1 MKQPVRQSCA
11 RAMVRMLAG
20 ALTILAAQACATHE
34 TSIRSGSTKTS
45 REVIAPKITRESY
58 EFDVSRKVVYSDT
71 TITDITL
78 TLKENMR
85 GPMEDVESWDWS
97 CTETKWNPMAP
108 VMGVVLLGAA
118 PAMVPV
124 GAFID
129 DVDEGFKVAGTAF
142 DTALVG
148 SDKGD
153 PFFEGGPGGVGGPY
167 IIGKTWTGS
176 VDADKCKA
184 GDPRR
189 VTPTDE
195 IWRKTQPAVG
205 EKVLIEVSAKPEG
218 ILDAGAV
225 TKELVI
231 DASGEAQFSMVDLY
245 RAMKGP
251 PSEVRILFKPE
262 NAPDL
267 AKLRVDDGSAPTTL
281 YGVVQEIKF
290 QERERSFEKT
300 HEQSLKE
307 LLSLKQ
313 TYEKELKRGEF
324 EGRVAYNDRIAE
336 VRRKNLANIDSLSQ
350 NLRSTI
356 QLGTYD
362 PDAFIFPLELSSD
375 LSPMMTGRKYVAK
388 VPLNVA
394 KQVKEDQSE
403 FRFRPF
409 VDSSSSLEVSIVGGV
424 IENRR
429 TGESYEVSWY
439 AEGGK
444 LPQRMASMKL
454 GSGTPQGVAIYPFRA
469 SGGAEESFAE
479 AITSLFGTSLSG
491 QSKCVRIVGEDVIED
506 LAKQMALEQQCGTES
521 CQIDLASAAK
531 ADFMVRGD
539 LTKLGRKYYLTATLI
554 DLVTKETLGTNKVES
569 NESQIA
575 EKADQLAGAMSG
587 TIGCK

>member
-1 MKQPVRQSCA
+1 M
-11 RAMVRMLAG
+11 
-20 ALTILAAQACATHE
+20 ALTIFSAQACATYE

-45 REVIAPKITRESY
+45 REVIAPKITRDSY
-58 EFDVSRKVVYSDT
+58 EFDISRNVVYGGT

-85 GPMEDVESWDWS
+85 GPMEDVKTWEWR
-97 CTETKWNPMAP
+97 CVQTEWNPGLP
-108 VMGVVLLGAA
+108 LLG
-118 PAMVPV
+118 
-124 GAFID
+124 
-129 DVDEGFKVAGTAF
+129 VAGAALTPAF
-142 DTALVG
+142 MLIEAM
-148 SDKGD
+148 
-153 PFFEGGPGGVGGPY
+153 EGGKSIIGDMWDTIFSGHQQGASTQGPW
-167 IIGKTWTGS
+167 IIGKDTTQDVPATTGG
-176 VDADKCKA
+176 CKL
-184 GDPRR
+184 GDPRH

-195 IWRKTQPAVG
+195 IWRTTRPASG
-205 EKVLIEVSAKPEG
+205 EKILIEVSAKPEG
-218 ILDAGAV
+218 ILDASAV
-225 TKELVI
+225 AKELSTN
-231 DASGEAQFSMVDLY
+231 ASGEAKFSMVELY
-245 RAMKGP
+245 KAMKGP
-251 PSEVRILFKPE
+251 PSEVRILFKPA
-262 NAPDL
+262 NAPEL
-267 AKLRVDDGSAPTTL
+267 AKLRVDDGSSPTTL

-300 HEQSLKE
+300 HEESLKE

-336 VRRKNLANIDSLSQ
+336 VRRQNLANIDNLSQ
-350 NLRSTI
+350 NLRSTVR
-356 QLGTYD
+356 LGTYD
-362 PDAFIFPLELSSD
+362 PDAFIFPLEFSSD
-375 LSPMMTGRKYVAK
+375 LSPIAKNRKYVAK
-388 VPLNVA
+388 VPLQVA

-409 VDSSSSLEVSIVGGV
+409 VDSNSALEVAIAGGV

-469 SGGAEESFAE
+469 SGGAEEAFAE

-531 ADFMVRGD
+531 AEFMIRGD
-539 LTKLGRKYYLTATLI
+539 LTKLNKKYYLTATLI
-554 DLVTKETLGTNKVES
+554 DLATKETLGSNKVES
-569 NESQIA
+569 SEAQIA
-575 EKADQLAGAMSG
+575 EKADQLASAISG